1 MPVAISGVRRT
12 EKSQIFTEK
21 KYANDS
27 MPASRRSCVIICRAN
42 RHEHEGRKSG
52 MRMPVAISGVRRTE
66 KSQIFTEKK
75 YANDSMP
82 ASRRSCVIICRANRH
97 EHEGRKSGMRMPVA
111 ISGVRRTEKSQIF
124 TEKKYANDS
133 MPASRRS
140 CVIICRA
147 NRHEH
152 EGRKSGMRMSVVISG
167 VRRTEKSQIFTE
179 KKEQT
184 KGQRL

>member
-1 MPVAISGVRRT
+1 MAEAISVVRRT

-21 KYANDS
+21 KYVNDS

-42 RHEHEGRKSG
+42 RHEQEGRKSG
-52 MRMPVAISGVRRTE
+52 KRMAEAISVVRRTE

-75 YANDSMP
+75 YVNDSMP

-97 EHEGRKSGMRMPVA
+97 EQEGRKSGKRMAEA
-111 ISGVRRTEKSQIF
+111 ISV
-124 TEKKYANDS
+124 
-133 MPASRRS
+133 
-140 CVIICRA
+140 
-147 NRHEH
+147 
-152 EGRKSGMRMSVVISG
+152 

>member
-1 MPVAISGVRRT
+1 
-12 EKSQIFTEK
+12 
-21 KYANDS
+21 
-27 MPASRRSCVIICRAN
+27 
-42 RHEHEGRKSG
+42 

-97 EHEGRKSGMRMPVA
+97 EQEGRKSGKRMAEA
-111 ISGVRRTEKSQIF
+111 ISGVRRTEKSQL
-124 TEKKYANDS
+124 
-133 MPASRRS
+133 
-140 CVIICRA
+140 
-147 NRHEH
+147 
-152 EGRKSGMRMSVVISG
+152 
-167 VRRTEKSQIFTE
+167 FTE

>member
-1 MPVAISGVRRT
+1 MRMPEAISGVRRT

-21 KYANDS
+21 KYVNDS

-42 RHEHEGRKSG
+42 RHEQEGRKSG
-52 MRMPVAISGVRRTE
+52 MRMPEAISGVRRTE

-75 YANDSMP
+75 YVNDSMP

-97 EHEGRKSGMRMPVA
+97 EQEGRKSGMRMAEA
-111 ISGVRRTEKSQIF
+111 ISV
-124 TEKKYANDS
+124 
-133 MPASRRS
+133 
-140 CVIICRA
+140 
-147 NRHEH
+147 
-152 EGRKSGMRMSVVISG
+152 